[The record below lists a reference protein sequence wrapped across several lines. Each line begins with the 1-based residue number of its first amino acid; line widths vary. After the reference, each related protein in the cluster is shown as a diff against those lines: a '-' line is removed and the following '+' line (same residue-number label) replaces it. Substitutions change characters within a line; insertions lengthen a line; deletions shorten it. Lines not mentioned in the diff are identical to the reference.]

1 MVTANPTHG
10 GAGPDAVAARAW
22 SRYSP
27 RQRWTRLA
35 VTALVAGSA
44 FWSLSTINV
53 FWPWLWDAPQQMGDL
68 FARMVPPDL
77 TQWETIAWALV
88 ETVNIATI
96 ATFFAVFLSL
106 PVALIAAQNTT
117 PNKATLWLGRFIL
130 VSSRS
135 VNTIIWALLFV
146 AIFGP
151 GVLAGILA
159 IIFRS
164 LGFLGKLVGEAIEEI
179 DRKPIEALEASGAS
193 RMKVLL
199 YGVVPQVM
207 PTFFA
212 VSILRWD
219 INLRESTVLGLVGAG
234 GIGIILQGSID
245 TFAWQTVATI
255 LLAIILLVV
264 IGEAIAAWLRQKVI

>member
-1 MVTANPTHG
+1 MVATSEKS
-10 GAGPDAVAARAW
+10 GPDAIALRKW
-22 SRYSP
+22 SRYTP
-27 RQRWTRLA
+27 KQRWTRFALTGLVALA
-35 VTALVAGSA
+35 VV
-44 FWSLSTINV
+44 WSLSTINII
-53 FWPWLWDAPQQMGDL
+53 WPWLWDAPEQMGDL
-68 FARMVPPDL
+68 FARMFPPSLDGW
-77 TQWETIAWALV
+77 QDIAWTLL

-96 ATFFAVFLSL
+96 ATFFAVFMSL
-106 PVALIAAQNTT
+106 PIALIAAQNTT
-117 PNKATLWLGRFIL
+117 PNKFTLWLGRFIL

-146 AIFGP
+146 AVFGP

-164 LGFLGKLVGEAIEEI
+164 IGFLGKLLGEAIEEI
-179 DRKPIEALEASGAS
+179 DRAPIEALEAVGAS
-193 RMKVLL
+193 RFKILI
-199 YGVVPQVM
+199 YGVIPQVM

-234 GIGIILQGSID
+234 GIGIILQGAID

-255 LLAIILLVV
+255 LLAIIGLVI
-264 IGEAIAAWLRQKVI
+264 IGEAIAAYLRKKVI